1 MHRVKLSG
9 VLFFAFFYHNL
20 FSQSLTIQ
28 VDSLWFPPTEYGD
41 TVVGSFVIVNQS
53 SSNILLKSVEIGK
66 AYNDRAF
73 TLATTPTVIPPG
85 TLQLIVRF
93 HPLNDIYYRVPLILR
108 TVNAGGDYT
117 VLLTGQGKFVY
128 SIGQH
133 TENKT
138 GLALKQAL
146 ATYQSNHTNLGYNG
160 ARDLMYSKLDNINGW
175 VTCLYTGR
183 MAQFNTRAGAVSNNF
198 NAEHV
203 FPQSFFN
210 QNDPMRSDL
219 NHLYSTDETA
229 NNIRSNHPYG
239 IITGTPTWQN
249 NGSKYLSSVFE
260 PRDSAK
266 GRVARALLYFVLRY
280 QDYSNFVA
288 PQENLLRTWHFQHM
302 PDAMDRRR
310 DSIIAVHQGKHNV
323 FIKYPYILHRINSLT
338 GSADFPNAKSFQW
351 SSDTI
356 LTNTSLSNIYFS
368 LWNQGYY
375 PLTIDS
381 IKISASGG
389 QFSISQL
396 TVPAFSAARCTLSLP
411 ASLPS
416 GFYTAIAYSGS
427 AQKTLY
433 LNHTSHLG
441 WNEISTKQTIALYP
455 NPADERL
462 NVETNMQVKTLEIF
476 SLLGEKVFE
485 GGYEPFISTKYLPA
499 GGYILI
505 VKDLFGNQF
514 AKKFVVSH
522 R

>member
-1 MHRVKLSG
+1 MRQIRYLGLV
-9 VLFFAFFYHNL
+9 FFAFLHHNL
-20 FSQSLTIQ
+20 SGQGLTIQ
-28 VDSLWFPPTEYGD
+28 IDSLWFPPTEYGD
-41 TVVGSFVIVNQS
+41 TVVGSITVINPS
-53 SSNILLKSVEIGK
+53 SVTILVKSVEIGK
-66 AYNDRAF
+66 AYNDCAF
-73 TLATTPTVIPPG
+73 TLVSTPTFIPPG
-85 TLQLIVRF
+85 SSQLIVRF

-108 TVNAGGDYT
+108 TENAGGDYT
-117 VLLTGQGKFVY
+117 VLLTGQGKFIY

-138 GLALKQAL
+138 GLALKQAM

-183 MAQFNTRAGAVSNNF
+183 MAQFSTRAGAVSNNF

-210 QNDPMRSDL
+210 QNEPMRSDL

-229 NNIRSNHPYG
+229 NNIRSNYPYG
-239 IITGTPTWQN
+239 IITGNPTWQN
-249 NGSKYLSSVFE
+249 NGSKYLSGVFE

-266 GRVARALLYFVLRY
+266 GRVARALLYFVIRY

-288 PQENLLRTWHFQHM
+288 PQENLLRNWHFQHM

-310 DSIIAVHQGKHNV
+310 DSIIAVHQGRHNIL
-323 FIKYPYILHRINSLT
+323 IKYPYIIHRINSLT
-338 GSADFPNAKSFQW
+338 GAADFPNIMNFRW

-356 LTNTSLSNIYFS
+356 FSNTSYSAIYFS

-375 PLTIDS
+375 PLAVDS
-381 IKISASGG
+381 ITISATGS

-396 TVPAFSAARCTLSLP
+396 ILPAFSAAPCTLILP
-411 ASLPS
+411 NNLPS
-416 GFYTAIAYSGS
+416 GIYTATVHSGNV
-427 AQKTLY
+427 QKKLY
-433 LNHTSHLG
+433 IHYTSQLSLSELPATS
-441 WNEISTKQTIALYP
+441 EIHLYP
-455 NPADERL
+455 NPADDRL
-462 NVETNMQVKTLEIF
+462 NIQTNTHIKRLEIYT
-476 SLLGEKVFE
+476 LTGQKIYE
-485 GGYEPFISTKYLPA
+485 GNFQPYIPTENLTSGS
-499 GGYILI
+499 YILLA
-505 VKDLFGNQF
+505 KDVFGNQF